1 MRRENMTT
9 GEGAV
14 AIRVCFRSAIK
25 NADIIIGTRDVSKA
39 RMVARIWGE
48 RTEGE
53 PVTRTIFK
61 GANRQRIVWSG
72 GSSFRHCI
80 VYLKG
85 GESGHLRRENCRFS
99 GSVQLQV
106 TLARWARV
114 F

>member
-1 MRRENMTT
+1 MTT

-39 RMVARIWGE
+39 RMVAQIWGE

-53 PVTRTIFK
+53 PVTRTVFK
-61 GANRQRIVWSG
+61 GMVQPPSTALVVIDDVPVWPP
-72 GSSFRHCI
+72 
-80 VYLKG
+80 
-85 GESGHLRRENCRFS
+85 
-99 GSVQLQV
+99 
-106 TLARWARV
+106 V

>member
-1 MRRENMTT
+1 MTT
-9 GEGAV
+9 GEDAV

-61 GANRQRIVWSG
+61 GM
-72 GSSFRHCI
+72 
-80 VYLKG
+80 
-85 GESGHLRRENCRFS
+85 
-99 GSVQLQV
+99 V
-106 TLARWARV
+106 TLPSTSHDVIDDFRLGHPSPGNGDATRINS
-114 F
+114 